1 MTVDKSRG
9 ARAGRSV
16 MAPDASRD
24 KPRPT
29 DTVRSPLGYGRETVE
44 SVVVAFTLALLF
56 RAFEAEA
63 FVIPTG
69 SMAPTLMGRHK
80 DLVCESCGRDFRVG
94 CSAEEDDQSQSLRTE
109 QSRLERELE
118 GLQARLA
125 DTTTPLEA
133 REAARRR
140 VEVLES
146 DRGPLAQLRMRLAGK
161 MVPAAKCPNCSHV
174 MRLLAANGPNPVYDP
189 RYPSFN
195 GDRILV
201 NKFAY
206 DFAAPARWD
215 VVVFKYPEDAK
226 TNYIKRLVGLPGET
240 VAISA
245 GDIWTSAAGVAP
257 TIARKPPAKL
267 LAMLQCVHDS
277 RFVAP
282 ELEQAGWPLA
292 WSDWSAPGS
301 ADPAWTT
308 SDEGRSFTV
317 TASGSAAATLRYRH
331 MLATAEDWAALEK
344 GEPLAERAK
353 PRLIDDF
360 QPYNAIATRPH
371 WVGDLA
377 EECRLESRSTSG
389 TFTLDLV
396 EAGRNHRCTI
406 DLVDGT
412 ARLFLPFAEGADQPR
427 AKTPVRGVGTWR
439 ILFANVDDELSLF
452 VNGRPIE
459 FDQPTLWS
467 RPIDEAEA
475 SLPDDR
481 PLGPGDAEPGDLA
494 PVGITVVGADVR
506 VSDLR
511 VLRDVYY
518 IGALDVGARP
528 GELVERERLEFPL
541 GADQFF
547 VLGDNSAASKDSRM
561 WLTGHH
567 VDRELLIGKAL
578 VIFWPHAVPASW
590 SVPVKIGGMELRL
603 PSWPNFARMRFV
615 R

>member
-1 MTVDKSRG
+1 
-9 ARAGRSV
+9 
-16 MAPDASRD
+16 MAPDSARD

-29 DTVRSPLGYGRETVE
+29 DTVRSPLGHGRETVE
-44 SVVVAFTLALLF
+44 SIVVAFTLALLF

-125 DTTTPLEA
+125 DAGTAPEV

-140 VEVLES
+140 VDVLES

-161 MVPAAKCPNCSHV
+161 MVPAAKCPNCGTV
-174 MRLLAANGPNPVYDP
+174 MRLLAADGPNPAYDP

-206 DFAAPARWD
+206 DFTAPARWD

-240 VAISA
+240 VSISA
-245 GDIWTSAAGVAP
+245 GDIWTNAP
-257 TIARKPPAKL
+257 GTMPAIARKPPAKL
-267 LAMLQCVHDS
+267 VAMLQCVHDS

-282 ELEQAGWPLA
+282 ELERAGWPLA
-292 WSDWSAPGS
+292 WSDWSAPDSSG
-301 ADPAWTT
+301 PAWTT
-308 SDEGRSFTV
+308 TDAGRSFAV
-317 TASGSAAATLRYRH
+317 TASGTTAATLRYRH

-344 GEPLAERAK
+344 GEPVAPRAK

-377 EECRLESRSTSG
+377 GECRLESRSTAG
-389 TFTLDLV
+389 TVTLDLV
-396 EAGRNHRCTI
+396 EAGRSHRCTI
-406 DLVDGT
+406 DLADGT
-412 ARLFLPFAEGADQPR
+412 ARLSLPFTEGADQPR
-427 AKTPVRGVGTWR
+427 AKTPVRGAGTWR

-452 VNGRPIE
+452 VDGRRIE
-459 FDQPTLWS
+459 FDRPTLWS

-481 PLGPGDAEPGDLA
+481 PLEPGDAEPGDLA

-518 IGALDVGARP
+518 IGALDIGARP
-528 GELVERERLEFPL
+528 GELIERDRLAFDL

-547 VLGDNSAASKDSRM
+547 VLGDNSAASKDSRA
-561 WLTGHH
+561 WGTPDRPLHH
-567 VDRELLIGKAL
+567 VDRHLIVGRAL
-578 VIFWPHAVPASW
+578 AVFWPHGVPTAW
-590 SVPVKIGGMELRL
+590 SVPLKIGTWELRL
-603 PSWPNFARMRFV
+603 PFAPNFGRMRFV

>member
-1 MTVDKSRG
+1 MAAEKSRPVS
-9 ARAGRSV
+9 AGRPV
-16 MAPDASRD
+16 MAPGDPRD

-29 DTVRSPLGYGRETVE
+29 DTVRSPLAYGRETVE
-44 SVVVAFTLALLF
+44 SIVVAFTLALLF

-80 DLVCESCGRDFRVG
+80 DLTCAACSRDFRVG

-109 QSRLERELE
+109 QSRLERELD
-118 GLQARLA
+118 GLKTRLSDA
-125 DTTTPLEA
+125 ATPPDV
-133 REAARRR
+133 RELSRRR
-140 VEVLES
+140 IEMFES

-161 MVPAAKCPNCSHV
+161 MVPAAKCPNCGHV
-174 MRLLAANGPNPVYDP
+174 MRLIEADGPQVRYDP

-206 DFAAPARWD
+206 DFSEPARWD

-240 VAISA
+240 VSISA
-245 GDIWTSAAGVAP
+245 GDIWTNRPGAAP

-277 RFVAP
+277 RFVAAD
-282 ELEQAGWPLA
+282 LRKADWPLS

-301 ADPAWTT
+301 AGPAWR
-308 SDEGRSFTV
+308 SDDDGRSYAV
-317 TASGSAAATLRYRH
+317 TCTGTSAATLRYRH
-331 MLATAEDWAALEK
+331 YLPSAEDWAALER
-344 GEPLAERAK
+344 GESLAVRAK

-377 EECRLESRSTSG
+377 GECRLENHG
-389 TFTLDLV
+389 TGGAVAFDLV
-396 EAGRNHRCTI
+396 EAGIVHRCTI
-406 DLVDGT
+406 DLADGT
-412 ARLFLPFAEGADQPR
+412 ARLSSPDAAGREGPR
-427 AKTPVRGVGTWR
+427 AKTPVRGRGAWR
-439 ILFANVDDELSLF
+439 ILFANVDDDLSLF
-452 VNGRPIE
+452 VDGRPMQ
-459 FDQPTLWS
+459 FDRPTLRS
-467 RPIDEAEA
+467 RSIDDAEA
-475 SLPDDR
+475 SLPDER
-481 PLGPGDAEPGDLA
+481 SVQPGDADPGDLA
-494 PVGITVVGADVR
+494 PIGITSVGADVR
-506 VSDLR
+506 VTDLR

-528 GELVERERLEFPL
+528 GELIERERLEFPL
-541 GADQFF
+541 EAGQFF

-567 VDRELLIGKAL
+567 VDRELLIGKAV

-590 SVPVKIGGMELRL
+590 SVPVKIGGLELRL
-603 PSWPNFARMRFV
+603 PSWPNFARMGFV

>member
-1 MTVDKSRG
+1 
-9 ARAGRSV
+9 
-16 MAPDASRD
+16 MAPDTSRD
-24 KPRPT
+24 KPRPA
-29 DTVRSPLGYGRETVE
+29 DTVRGPLGYGRETVE
-44 SVVVAFTLALLF
+44 SIVVAFTLALLF

-80 DLVCESCGRDFRVG
+80 DLVCESCSRDFRVG

-118 GLQARLA
+118 GLQSRLA
-125 DTTTPLEA
+125 DTATPPEV

-161 MVPAAKCPNCSHV
+161 MVPAAKCPNCGHV
-174 MRLLAANGPNPVYDP
+174 MRLLAANGPRPVYDP

-206 DFAAPARWD
+206 DFTAPARWD

-240 VAISA
+240 VSISA
-245 GDIWTSAAGVAP
+245 GDIWTAAGGAAP
-257 TIARKPPAKL
+257 TIARKPSSKL

-282 ELEQAGWPLA
+282 ELQRAGWPLA
-292 WSDWSAPGS
+292 WSDWSKPGS
-301 ADPAWTT
+301 PDPVWTT
-308 SDEGRSFTV
+308 TDDGRSFAV
-317 TASGSAAATLRYRH
+317 AVSGTAAATLRYRH
-331 MLATAEDWAALEK
+331 MIPTAEDWAALEK
-344 GEPLAERAK
+344 GEPSAPRAK

-377 EECRLESRSTSG
+377 GECRLESRSTSG
-389 TFTLDLV
+389 SVMFDLV
-396 EAGRNHRCTI
+396 EAGRSHRFSI
-406 DLVDGT
+406 ELADGT
-412 ARLFLPFAEGADQPR
+412 ARLFLPDAGAGEQPR
-427 AKTPVRGVGTWR
+427 AKTPVRGAGTWR

-452 VNGRPIE
+452 VDGRPIE
-459 FDQPTLWS
+459 FDRPTLWNRS
-467 RPIDEAEA
+467 IDDAEA

-481 PLGPGDAEPGDLA
+481 PLEPGAAQPGDLA
-494 PVGITVVGADVR
+494 PVGITVVGADVS
-506 VSDLR
+506 VSELR

-590 SVPVKIGGMELRL
+590 SVPVKIGGVELRL